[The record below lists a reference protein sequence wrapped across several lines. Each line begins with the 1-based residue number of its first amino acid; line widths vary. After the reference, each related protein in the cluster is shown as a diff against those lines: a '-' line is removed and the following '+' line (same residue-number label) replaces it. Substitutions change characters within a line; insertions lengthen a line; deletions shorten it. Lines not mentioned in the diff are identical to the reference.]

1 MIQNTSPRGNN
12 FKQMNFLKQSIITLL
27 FVIIAITSYGQ
38 DFPERPSPPRLVN
51 DLANMLSASEERSLE
66 NKLVAFDDT
75 TSTQIAIVTITS
87 IGPYEI
93 SSYAFELGE
102 KWGIGKKGKDNGVLI
117 LIAKEERKMWIA
129 TGYGVEQFIPDY
141 IAKRIVERTLKPHFR
156 SGDYHGGLDDATN
169 IMMSLVSGQFIAEP
183 ESEGF
188 PIEFLLFGLL
198 LLFVI
203 IMLSRRGGG
212 ENGGNHRRSRTLGNP
227 YRRGSTWGHFT
238 GGSGNFGG
246 SIGGG
251 GGGFGGFGGGS
262 FGGGGAGGGW

>member
-1 MIQNTSPRGNN
+1 MKLI
-12 FKQMNFLKQSIITLL
+12 KQLFLSLL
-27 FVIIAITSYGQ
+27 FVIITTASFGQ
-38 DFPERPSPPRLVN
+38 KFPKKPSPPKLVN
-51 DLANMLSASEERSLE
+51 DLANMLSSADRDALER
-66 NKLVAFDDT
+66 KLANFDDT
-75 TSTQIAIVTITS
+75 TSTQISIVTITS
-87 IGPYEI
+87 IGPYDV

-102 KWGIGKKGKDNGVLI
+102 KWGIGQKGKDNGVLI

-156 SGDYHGGLDDATN
+156 SGDYYGGLDDATN

-188 PIEFLLFGLL
+188 PIEFLLFCLL

-212 ENGGNHRRSRTLGNP
+212 KNGGNHDRTRTLGNP
-227 YRRGSTWGHFT
+227 YRSGSTWGHFT